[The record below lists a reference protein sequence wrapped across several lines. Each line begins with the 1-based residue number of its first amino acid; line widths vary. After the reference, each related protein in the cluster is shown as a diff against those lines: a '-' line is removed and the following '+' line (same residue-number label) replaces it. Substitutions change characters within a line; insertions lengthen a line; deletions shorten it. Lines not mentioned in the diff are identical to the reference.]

1 MMTSVDGS
9 LNETKS
15 GRWEP
20 KLVVVGHVVQKS
32 PNTIVQRKIARA
44 DFKTVV

>member
-15 GRWEP
+15 GRWGP
-20 KLVVVGHVVQKS
+20 KIGGRWSRSAKV
-32 PNTIVQRKIARA
+32 P
-44 DFKTVV
+44 

>member
-15 GRWEP
+15 GRWGP
-20 KLVVVGHVVQKS
+20 ILAVVCHVVQKS
-32 PNTIVQRKIARA
+32 PNTIVNKRKIAWA
-44 DFKTVV
+44 DILI